1 MKLNELFELYLEDI
15 DLTHQ
20 DTTLDSIRYV
30 YNSGLAKKYGNKKL
44 ESIKFKEIKK
54 YQKELLNGKHK
65 TKDGKT
71 YSISYINKIIALLK
85 RLLKYANIMSYG
97 NFTVTQIRGLES
109 VTSIIDKKAQL
120 DTQIIWSIK
129 DFNNFLKV
137 VDNERD
143 RLLFSILYYTG
154 MRKGELL
161 SLCWKDVD
169 LIDQTITIN
178 TTACRV
184 RGKGQCIKPPKSKS
198 SHRIIYINRSLNEML
213 LNHFIKEKQNYTSNI
228 KQHYGFG
235 GIKMISFSTLG
246 RIFNK
251 YKEKSNVTNMNLHG
265 FRHSH
270 ATLMLNLT
278 NDVYNV
284 SKRLG
289 HENIV
294 ITDTYLHVNAKIQ
307 REMVEKLEFAIHQ
320 EEVNT
325 YDVFIEGLKKT
336 LLKQI
341 TNETYSSDQ
350 TETLKDIYD
359 FINN

>member
-1 MKLNELFELYLEDI
+1 
-15 DLTHQ
+15 
-20 DTTLDSIRYV
+20 
-30 YNSGLAKKYGNKKL
+30 
-44 ESIKFKEIKK
+44 
-54 YQKELLNGKHK
+54 
-65 TKDGKT
+65 
-71 YSISYINKIIALLK
+71 
-85 RLLKYANIMSYG
+85 
-97 NFTVTQIRGLES
+97 
-109 VTSIIDKKAQL
+109 
-120 DTQIIWSIK
+120 
-129 DFNNFLKV
+129 
-137 VDNERD
+137 
-143 RLLFSILYYTG
+143 
-154 MRKGELL
+154 
-161 SLCWKDVD
+161 
-169 LIDQTITIN
+169 
-178 TTACRV
+178 
-184 RGKGQCIKPPKSKS
+184 
-198 SHRIIYINRSLNEML
+198 
-213 LNHFIKEKQNYTSNI
+213 
-228 KQHYGFG
+228 
-235 GIKMISFSTLG
+235 MISFSTLG

-341 TNETYSSDQ
+341 TNETYSSEQ
-350 TETLKDIYD
+350 TETLKEIYD

>member
-1 MKLNELFELYLEDI
+1 
-15 DLTHQ
+15 
-20 DTTLDSIRYV
+20 
-30 YNSGLAKKYGNKKL
+30 
-44 ESIKFKEIKK
+44 
-54 YQKELLNGKHK
+54 
-65 TKDGKT
+65 
-71 YSISYINKIIALLK
+71 
-85 RLLKYANIMSYG
+85 
-97 NFTVTQIRGLES
+97 
-109 VTSIIDKKAQL
+109 
-120 DTQIIWSIK
+120 
-129 DFNNFLKV
+129 
-137 VDNERD
+137 
-143 RLLFSILYYTG
+143 
-154 MRKGELL
+154 
-161 SLCWKDVD
+161 
-169 LIDQTITIN
+169 
-178 TTACRV
+178 
-184 RGKGQCIKPPKSKS
+184 
-198 SHRIIYINRSLNEML
+198 
-213 LNHFIKEKQNYTSNI
+213 
-228 KQHYGFG
+228 
-235 GIKMISFSTLG
+235 MISFSTLG

-350 TETLKDIYD
+350 TETLKEIYD

>member
-1 MKLNELFELYLEDI
+1 
-15 DLTHQ
+15 
-20 DTTLDSIRYV
+20 
-30 YNSGLAKKYGNKKL
+30 
-44 ESIKFKEIKK
+44 
-54 YQKELLNGKHK
+54 
-65 TKDGKT
+65 
-71 YSISYINKIIALLK
+71 
-85 RLLKYANIMSYG
+85 
-97 NFTVTQIRGLES
+97 
-109 VTSIIDKKAQL
+109 
-120 DTQIIWSIK
+120 
-129 DFNNFLKV
+129 
-137 VDNERD
+137 
-143 RLLFSILYYTG
+143 
-154 MRKGELL
+154 
-161 SLCWKDVD
+161 
-169 LIDQTITIN
+169 
-178 TTACRV
+178 
-184 RGKGQCIKPPKSKS
+184 
-198 SHRIIYINRSLNEML
+198 
-213 LNHFIKEKQNYTSNI
+213 
-228 KQHYGFG
+228 
-235 GIKMISFSTLG
+235 MISFSTLG

>member
-1 MKLNELFELYLEDI
+1 
-15 DLTHQ
+15 
-20 DTTLDSIRYV
+20 
-30 YNSGLAKKYGNKKL
+30 
-44 ESIKFKEIKK
+44 
-54 YQKELLNGKHK
+54 
-65 TKDGKT
+65 
-71 YSISYINKIIALLK
+71 
-85 RLLKYANIMSYG
+85 
-97 NFTVTQIRGLES
+97 
-109 VTSIIDKKAQL
+109 
-120 DTQIIWSIK
+120 
-129 DFNNFLKV
+129 
-137 VDNERD
+137 
-143 RLLFSILYYTG
+143 
-154 MRKGELL
+154 
-161 SLCWKDVD
+161 
-169 LIDQTITIN
+169 
-178 TTACRV
+178 
-184 RGKGQCIKPPKSKS
+184 
-198 SHRIIYINRSLNEML
+198 
-213 LNHFIKEKQNYTSNI
+213 
-228 KQHYGFG
+228 
-235 GIKMISFSTLG
+235 
-246 RIFNK
+246 
-251 YKEKSNVTNMNLHG
+251 MNLHG

-350 TETLKDIYD
+350 TETLKEIYD

>member
-1 MKLNELFELYLEDI
+1 
-15 DLTHQ
+15 
-20 DTTLDSIRYV
+20 
-30 YNSGLAKKYGNKKL
+30 
-44 ESIKFKEIKK
+44 
-54 YQKELLNGKHK
+54 
-65 TKDGKT
+65 
-71 YSISYINKIIALLK
+71 
-85 RLLKYANIMSYG
+85 
-97 NFTVTQIRGLES
+97 
-109 VTSIIDKKAQL
+109 
-120 DTQIIWSIK
+120 
-129 DFNNFLKV
+129 
-137 VDNERD
+137 
-143 RLLFSILYYTG
+143 
-154 MRKGELL
+154 
-161 SLCWKDVD
+161 
-169 LIDQTITIN
+169 
-178 TTACRV
+178 
-184 RGKGQCIKPPKSKS
+184 
-198 SHRIIYINRSLNEML
+198 
-213 LNHFIKEKQNYTSNI
+213 
-228 KQHYGFG
+228 
-235 GIKMISFSTLG
+235 MISFSTLG

-284 SKRLG
+284 SKRLC

-350 TETLKDIYD
+350 TETLKEIYD